1 MEADLLQSFIQSCI
15 EISPLGF
22 IFGCIAMAFVKSN
35 EAKNKDYVD
44 AIEAKNKDYVDA
56 IDAKNKDY
64 IDAIDAKN
72 KDYIDAIDAKHRAH
86 IKTIEKHVNEIR
98 EDKGRYYQL
107 VVEQGAT
114 LNEITAIVKRQAE
127 TIEQIVEIQQEQ
139 VDKLDKIESKIEW
152 IDEHLSE

>member
-1 MEADLLQSFIQSCI
+1 METGLLQSFIQSFI
-15 EISPLGF
+15 EISPIGF
-22 IFGCIAMAFVKSN
+22 IFGGIAMMYVRSSD
-35 EAKNKDYVD
+35 AKNK
-44 AIEAKNKDYVDA
+44 NYVDA
-56 IDAKNKDY
+56 IDT
-64 IDAIDAKN
+64 
-72 KDYIDAIDAKHRAH
+72 KHKAH
-86 IKTIEKHVNEIR
+86 IETIEKHVSEIR

-139 VDKLDKIESKIEW
+139 VDKLEKIESKIEW

>member
-22 IFGCIAMAFVKSN
+22 IFGCIALMFVKSN
-35 EAKNKDYVD
+35 EAKNKDYVE
-44 AIEAKNKDYVDA
+44 AIEAKNKDYVDT
-56 IDAKNKDY
+56 
-64 IDAIDAKN
+64 
-72 KDYIDAIDAKHRAH
+72 IDAKHKAH

-139 VDKLDKIESKIEW
+139 VDKLEKIESKIEW

>member
-22 IFGCIAMAFVKSN
+22 IFGCIALMFVKSN
-35 EAKNKDYVD
+35 EAKNKDYVE
-44 AIEAKNKDYVDA
+44 AIEAKNKDYVDT
-56 IDAKNKDY
+56 
-64 IDAIDAKN
+64 
-72 KDYIDAIDAKHRAH
+72 IDAKHRAH

-139 VDKLDKIESKIEW
+139 VDKLEKIESKIEW

>member
-1 MEADLLQSFIQSCI
+1 MEAGLLQSFIQSFI
-15 EISPLGF
+15 EISPIGF
-22 IFGCIAMAFVKSN
+22 IFGGIALMFVKSN
-35 EAKNKDYVD
+35 EAKNKDYVE
-44 AIEAKNKDYVDA
+44 AIEAKNKDYV
-56 IDAKNKDY
+56 
-64 IDAIDAKN
+64 
-72 KDYIDAIDAKHRAH
+72 DAIDAKHRAH

-139 VDKLDKIESKIEW
+139 VDKLDKIESKVEW
-152 IDEHLSE
+152 IDKHLS

>member
-44 AIEAKNKDYVDA
+44 T
-56 IDAKNKDY
+56 
-64 IDAIDAKN
+64 IDAKN

-86 IKTIEKHVNEIR
+86 IKTIEKHVHEIR

-139 VDKLDKIESKIEW
+139 VDKLDKIESKVEW
-152 IDEHLSE
+152 IDKHLS

>member
-35 EAKNKDYVD
+35 EAKNKDYV
-44 AIEAKNKDYVDA
+44 
-56 IDAKNKDY
+56 
-64 IDAIDAKN
+64 DAIDAKN

>member
-1 MEADLLQSFIQSCI
+1 MEAGLLQSLIQSFI
-15 EISPLGF
+15 EISPIGF
-22 IFGCIAMAFVKSN
+22 IFGGIAMMYVKSS
-35 EAKNKDYVD
+35 
-44 AIEAKNKDYVDA
+44 
-56 IDAKNKDY
+56 
-64 IDAIDAKN
+64 DAKN

-152 IDEHLSE
+152 IDKHLSE

>member
-22 IFGCIAMAFVKSN
+22 IFGCIALMFVKSN
-35 EAKNKDYVD
+35 EAKNKDYVE
-44 AIEAKNKDYVDA
+44 AIEAKNKDYVDT
-56 IDAKNKDY
+56 
-64 IDAIDAKN
+64 
-72 KDYIDAIDAKHRAH
+72 IDAKHKAH

-139 VDKLDKIESKIEW
+139 VDKLDKIESKVEW
-152 IDEHLSE
+152 IDKHLS

>member
-44 AIEAKNKDYVDA
+44 AI
-56 IDAKNKDY
+56 
-64 IDAIDAKN
+64 
-72 KDYIDAIDAKHRAH
+72 DAKHRAH

-107 VVEQGAT
+107 VVDQGAT

>member
-35 EAKNKDYVD
+35 EAKNKDYV
-44 AIEAKNKDYVDA
+44 
-56 IDAKNKDY
+56 
-64 IDAIDAKN
+64 DAIDAKN

-139 VDKLDKIESKIEW
+139 VDKLDKIESKVEW
-152 IDEHLSE
+152 IDKHLS

>member
-1 MEADLLQSFIQSCI
+1 MEAGLLQSFIQSFI
-15 EISPLGF
+15 EISPIGF
-22 IFGCIAMAFVKSN
+22 ILGGIALMFVKSK
-35 EAKNKDYVD
+35 EAKNKDNVE
-44 AIEAKNKDYVDA
+44 AIEAKKKDYVDT
-56 IDAKNKDY
+56 
-64 IDAIDAKN
+64 IDAKN

-139 VDKLDKIESKIEW
+139 VDKLDKIESKVEW
-152 IDEHLSE
+152 IDKHLS

>member
-35 EAKNKDYVD
+35 EAKNKDYV
-44 AIEAKNKDYVDA
+44 
-56 IDAKNKDY
+56 
-64 IDAIDAKN
+64 DAIDAKN

-139 VDKLDKIESKIEW
+139 VDKLDKIESKVEW
-152 IDEHLSE
+152 IDKHLSE

>member
-1 MEADLLQSFIQSCI
+1 MEAGLLQSFIQSFI
-15 EISPLGF
+15 EISPIGF
-22 IFGCIAMAFVKSN
+22 IFGGIALIFVKSN

-44 AIEAKNKDYVDA
+44 T
-56 IDAKNKDY
+56 
-64 IDAIDAKN
+64 IDAKN

-86 IKTIEKHVNEIR
+86 IETIEKHVNEIR

-107 VVEQGAT
+107 VVKQGAT

-139 VDKLDKIESKIEW
+139 VDKLDKIESKVEW
-152 IDEHLSE
+152 IDKHLS

>member
-1 MEADLLQSFIQSCI
+1 METGLLQSFIQSFI
-15 EISPLGF
+15 EISPIGF
-22 IFGCIAMAFVKSN
+22 IFGGIAMMYVKSSD
-35 EAKNKDYVD
+35 AKNK
-44 AIEAKNKDYVDA
+44 NYVDA
-56 IDAKNKDY
+56 IDT
-64 IDAIDAKN
+64 
-72 KDYIDAIDAKHRAH
+72 KHKAH
-86 IKTIEKHVNEIR
+86 IETIEKHVSEIR

-139 VDKLDKIESKIEW
+139 VDKLEKIESKIEW

>member
-1 MEADLLQSFIQSCI
+1 MEASLLQSLIQSFI
-15 EISPLGF
+15 EISPIGF
-22 IFGCIAMAFVKSN
+22 IFGGIAMMYVKSS
-35 EAKNKDYVD
+35 DT
-44 AIEAKNKDYVDA
+44 
-56 IDAKNKDY
+56 
-64 IDAIDAKN
+64 KN

-139 VDKLDKIESKIEW
+139 VDKLDKMESKVEW
-152 IDEHLSE
+152 IDKHLS

>member
-22 IFGCIAMAFVKSN
+22 VFGVIAMAFVKSN
-35 EAKNKDYVD
+35 ETKNKDYVD

-56 IDAKNKDY
+56 IEAKNKDY
-64 IDAIDAKN
+64 VDAIDAKN

-139 VDKLDKIESKIEW
+139 VDKLDKIESKVEW
-152 IDEHLSE
+152 IDKHLS

>member
-1 MEADLLQSFIQSCI
+1 MEAGLLQSFIQSFI
-15 EISPLGF
+15 EISPIGF
-22 IFGCIAMAFVKSN
+22 IFGGIALMFVKSN
-35 EAKNKDYVD
+35 EAKNKDYVE
-44 AIEAKNKDYVDA
+44 AIEAKNKDYVDT
-56 IDAKNKDY
+56 
-64 IDAIDAKN
+64 
-72 KDYIDAIDAKHRAH
+72 IDAKHRAH

-98 EDKGRYYQL
+98 EDKWRYYQL
-107 VVEQGAT
+107 VVDQGAT

>member
-22 IFGCIAMAFVKSN
+22 IFGCIALMFVKSN
-35 EAKNKDYVD
+35 EAKNKDYVE
-44 AIEAKNKDYVDA
+44 AIEAKNKDYVDT
-56 IDAKNKDY
+56 
-64 IDAIDAKN
+64 
-72 KDYIDAIDAKHRAH
+72 IDAKHRAH

-139 VDKLDKIESKIEW
+139 VDKLDKIESKVEW
-152 IDEHLSE
+152 IDKHLS